1 MKNCANINSLLY
13 TVQRNL
19 NPPRAHHCALRTGST
34 RTHGP
39 ALGLASPPHH
49 RWSGYEPCEEE
60 SVCSSSASSASNEAA
75 LWKDMWGI
83 VTQANSTVA

>member
-13 TVQRNL
+13 SR
-19 NPPRAHHCALRTGST
+19 HCATQPQPAARPPLRTGST